1 MSIEVTRD
9 LLTLV
14 TAACAALAGVAS
26 IVSGTIIF
34 GKRILRGVIREEV
47 RPLRDAVDFHLS
59 PNGIEHLLPPEEQG
73 KPLRN
78 LVLLG
83 RLDQHKMAA
92 RLTRGAAWMEDHEDD
107 HRERDPSFPRRA
119 HNVRGEA

>member
-9 LLTLV
+9 LFTLIA
-14 TAACAALAGVAS
+14 AACAALGGLAS
-26 IVSGTIIF
+26 IVGGTLIF
-34 GKRILRGVIREEV
+34 GKRVLRGVIREEV
-47 RPLRDAVDFHLS
+47 KPLREAVDFHLS
-59 PNGIEHLLPPEEQG
+59 PNGIEHMLPPEEQG

-83 RLDQHKMAA
+83 RLDQHAMTA
-92 RLTRGAAWMEDHEDD
+92 RLTRGAAWMENHEDD

-119 HNVRGEA
+119 HGVRGEA